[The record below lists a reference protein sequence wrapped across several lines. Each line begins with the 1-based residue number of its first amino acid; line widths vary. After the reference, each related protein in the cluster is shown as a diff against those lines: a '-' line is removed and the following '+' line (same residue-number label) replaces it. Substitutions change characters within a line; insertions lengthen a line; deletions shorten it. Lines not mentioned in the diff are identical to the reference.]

1 MKLSRWFA
9 AIFIIVI
16 TISSLGFAKFQQIQA
31 AIAMAESFPEPSAAV
46 NSFTT
51 KARDYSASYTTTGQ
65 ATATEVITVQNELQ
79 GIISKVNYLPG
90 KRVKKGQL
98 LLSLNTVEEETQ
110 LEAAKANLT
119 LAKNNFSRAK
129 KLLNKKRISQQEYD
143 SSKAQLL
150 VTTANVANLKAI
162 ISKKQIIAP
171 FDSFAGLESFQLGQ
185 FLPMNSK
192 ITTLVGVNKT
202 VWIDF
207 QVAQTQSKLQLGD
220 TIQVSAISSSNNK
233 EYQATIIAKNSQ
245 IKAKSRHM
253 TYRAE
258 LINGRNW
265 LEHNEIVNIR
275 ILSPSSPHILVPSS
289 AVSRDHRGNYLY
301 ALVQDE
307 NQQYRA
313 KKISVELGDRVADEQ
328 IITAGIDEGILIATE
343 GAFKLREGLLVYT
356 SKEQ

>member
-1 MKLSRWFA
+1 
-9 AIFIIVI
+9 
-16 TISSLGFAKFQQIQA
+16 
-31 AIAMAESFPEPSAAV
+31 
-46 NSFTT
+46 
-51 KARDYSASYTTTGQ
+51 
-65 ATATEVITVQNELQ
+65 
-79 GIISKVNYLPG
+79 
-90 KRVKKGQL
+90 
-98 LLSLNTVEEETQ
+98 
-110 LEAAKANLT
+110 
-119 LAKNNFSRAK
+119 
-129 KLLNKKRISQQEYD
+129 
-143 SSKAQLL
+143 
-150 VTTANVANLKAI
+150 
-162 ISKKQIIAP
+162 
-171 FDSFAGLESFQLGQ
+171 
-185 FLPMNSK
+185 MNSK

-258 LINGRNW
+258 LINGRSW

-301 ALVQDE
+301 ALIQDE

-313 KKISVELGDRVADEQ
+313 KKISVELGGRVADEQ
-328 IITAGIDEGILIATE
+328 IITAGIGEDILIATE
-343 GAFKLREGLLVYT
+343 GAFKLREGLLVYP